1 MNKHDETVRGEVA
14 RKGKRSATL
23 GEKVRKRRKH
33 LGLTLKEVAD
43 AAGLSTGFIS
53 QIEKGIS
60 SPSLVSLASLSTA
73 LDTPIGF
80 FVQQPDGKVTHTQRG
95 ARAHFQTG
103 NRAAGL
109 HLDYERISADLP
121 NGRIRATIVHEP
133 PGHRTEQMSHFGE
146 EIYFILNGALVVEVE
161 DEVYEL
167 KEGDSVHF
175 ESTRR
180 HLSWN
185 RSSHVC
191 SYLHVFTMDVFDSD

>member
-1 MNKHDETVRGEVA
+1 MPDDTARREIARRGQRQTA
-14 RKGKRSATL
+14 L
-23 GEKVRKRRKH
+23 GDKVRRRRKD

-43 AAGLSTGFIS
+43 AAGLSAGFIS

-60 SPSLVSLASLSTA
+60 SPSLVSLASLSAA
-73 LDTPIGF
+73 LDTPVGF
-80 FVQQPDGKVTHTQRG
+80 FVQQPDGKVAHTQRG
-95 ARAHFQTG
+95 KRAHFQTG
-103 NRAAGL
+103 NRAAGP

-121 NGRIRATIVHEP
+121 NGRIRATVAHEP

-146 EIYFILNGALVVEVE
+146 EIYFVLSGSLVVEVE

-167 KEGDSVHF
+167 KEGDSLHF
-175 ESTRR
+175 QSTRR

-191 SYLHVFTMDVFDSD
+191 SYLHVCTMDVFDSD